1 MLLLCQ
7 NNEELIRRN
16 ENMEKKKILSIL
28 FAVLLYG
35 ALWGIFEATL
45 GTVLHLPFFEAGK
58 LFTKSSIIMVP
69 IAFFFM
75 TLCYKK
81 TGSLL
86 SVLFVGLVSATIKLS
101 TAFVM
106 GMTIYVYF
114 PAIYIVAESLA
125 MMGALAIFRP
135 TKVLSLQSFASFVAA
150 NTTYQFTYICIG
162 SITAVANPS
171 LTKNI
176 NAFANMQNWQKV
188 GEKYLFTYN
197 GVAIVYALVL
207 GGALYG
213 LYRLAL
219 KFDLN
224 TKLNL
229 KKIIYSP
236 ITASVAL
243 VAAFALTISLATI
256 K

>member
-1 MLLLCQ
+1 MFM
-7 NNEELIRRN
+7 
-16 ENMEKKKILSIL
+16 ENKKKFLSIL
-28 FAVLLYG
+28 LPVLLFG

-45 GTVLHLPFFEAGK
+45 GTLLHLPVFEVGK

-69 IAFFFM
+69 VAFFFM

-86 SVLFVGLVSATIKLS
+86 SVLFAGILSALIKLS

-114 PAIYIVAESLA
+114 PAIYIVVESLA

-135 TKVLSLQSFASFVAA
+135 KKVLSLQSFASFVTA
-150 NTTYQFTYICIG
+150 NTVYQFTYI
-162 SITAVANPS
+162 SIASIVAVANPA
-171 LTKNI
+171 LTNNI
-176 NAFANMQNWQKV
+176 NAFANMANWQKV

-219 KFDLN
+219 RFNLN
-224 TKLNL
+224 EKVNMQ
-229 KKIIYSP
+229 KIIYSP
-236 ITASVAL
+236 ITASIAVM
-243 VAAFALTISLATI
+243 AAFALSISLAAI

>member
-1 MLLLCQ
+1 M
-7 NNEELIRRN
+7 
-16 ENMEKKKILSIL
+16 ENKKKILSIL
-28 FAVLLYG
+28 LPALLFG

-45 GTVLHLPFFEAGK
+45 GTILHLPFFEAGK

-81 TGSLL
+81 SGSLL
-86 SVLFVGLVSATIKLS
+86 SVIFAGLVSASIKLS
-101 TAFVM
+101 TAFIM

-114 PAIYIVAESLA
+114 PAIYIVVESLA

-135 TKVLSLQSFASFVAA
+135 KKVLSLQSFASFVTA
-150 NTTYQFTYICIG
+150 NTIYQFSYI
-162 SITAVANPS
+162 SIASLVAVANPT
-171 LTKNI
+171 LTNNI
-176 NAFANMQNWQKV
+176 NAFENMKNWQKV

-197 GVAIVYALVL
+197 GVAIIYALAF
-207 GGALYG
+207 GAILYS

-219 KFDLN
+219 K
-224 TKLNL
+224 LNL
-229 KKIIYSP
+229 NEKVNIQKIIYSP

-243 VAAFALTISLATI
+243 VAAFALSISLAAV

>member
-1 MLLLCQ
+1 M
-7 NNEELIRRN
+7 
-16 ENMEKKKILSIL
+16 ENKNKFLSIL
-28 FAVLLYG
+28 IPVLLYG

-45 GTVLHLPFFEAGK
+45 GTLLHLPFFEAGK

-69 IAFFFM
+69 IAFLFM
-75 TLCYKK
+75 TLCYKR

-86 SVLFVGLVSATIKLS
+86 SVVFAGLVSATIKLS

-114 PAIYIVAESLA
+114 PAIYIVVESLA

-135 TKVLSLQSFASFVAA
+135 SKVLSLRSFASFVTA
-150 NTTYQFTYICIG
+150 NTSYQFAYI
-162 SITAVANPS
+162 SIASIVAVANPT

-176 NAFANMQNWQKV
+176 NAFENMSNWSKV

-197 GVAIVYALVL
+197 GVAIIYALAI

-219 KFDLN
+219 KFNLN
-224 TKLNL
+224 EKLAI
-229 KKIIYSP
+229 KKIAYSP
-236 ITASVAL
+236 ITASIAVAL
-243 VAAFALTISLATI
+243 AFAVSISLATI

>member
-1 MLLLCQ
+1 
-7 NNEELIRRN
+7 
-16 ENMEKKKILSIL
+16 MEKKNKILSIL
-28 FAVLLYG
+28 IPVLLYG

-45 GTVLHLPFFEAGK
+45 GTVLHLPAFEVGK
-58 LFTKSSIIMVP
+58 IFTKSSIIMVP

-75 TLCYKK
+75 ALCYKK

-86 SVLFVGLVSATIKLS
+86 SVLYAGLVSASIKLS

-114 PAIYIVAESLA
+114 PAIYIVVESLA

-135 TKVLSLQSFASFVAA
+135 KEVLGLRSFASFVTA
-150 NTTYQFTYICIG
+150 NTVYQFSYI
-162 SITAVANPS
+162 SIASIVAVANPT

-176 NAFANMQNWQKV
+176 NAFANMANWQKV

-197 GVAIVYALVL
+197 GVAIIYALAL

-219 KFDLN
+219 KLNLN
-224 TKLNL
+224 TKVDL
-229 KKIIYSP
+229 KKIVYSP
-236 ITASVAL
+236 ITASVTL
-243 VAAFALTISLATI
+243 VAAFALTISLSLV

>member
-1 MLLLCQ
+1 MSV
-7 NNEELIRRN
+7 RRKSM
-16 ENMEKKKILSIL
+16 ENKKKILSIL
-28 FAVLLYG
+28 LPVLLYG

-45 GTVLHLPFFEAGK
+45 GTILHLPAFEVGK

-69 IAFFFM
+69 VAFLFM

-86 SVLFVGLVSATIKLS
+86 SVFFAGLLSATIKLS

-114 PAIYIVAESLA
+114 PAIYIVVESLA

-135 TKVLSLQSFASFVAA
+135 KKVLSLESFASFVTA
-150 NTTYQFTYICIG
+150 NTVYQFSYI
-162 SITAVANPS
+162 SIASIVAVASPT
-171 LTKNI
+171 LTGNI
-176 NAFANMQNWQKV
+176 NAFANMKNWQKV

-197 GVAIVYALVL
+197 GVAIVYALAL
-207 GGALYG
+207 GAVLYG
-213 LYRLAL
+213 LYRLAI
-219 KFDLN
+219 
-224 TKLNL
+224 KLNL
-229 KKIIYSP
+229 NEKVELKKIVYSP
-236 ITASVAL
+236 ITASVAV
-243 VAAFALTISLATI
+243 VAAFALSISLATV

>member
-1 MLLLCQ
+1 M
-7 NNEELIRRN
+7 
-16 ENMEKKKILSIL
+16 ENKKKILSIL
-28 FAVLLYG
+28 LPALLFG

-81 TGSLL
+81 SGSLL
-86 SVLFVGLVSATIKLS
+86 SVIFAGLVSASIKLS
-101 TAFVM
+101 TAFIM

-114 PAIYIVAESLA
+114 PAIYIVVESLA

-135 TKVLSLQSFASFVAA
+135 KKVLSLQSFASFVTA
-150 NTTYQFTYICIG
+150 NTIYQFSYI
-162 SITAVANPS
+162 SIASLVAVANPT
-171 LTKNI
+171 LTNNI
-176 NAFANMQNWQKV
+176 NAFENMKNWQKV

-197 GVAIVYALVL
+197 GVAIIYALAF
-207 GGALYG
+207 GAILYG

-219 KFDLN
+219 K
-224 TKLNL
+224 LNL
-229 KKIIYSP
+229 NEKVNIQKIFYSP

-243 VAAFALTISLATI
+243 VAAFALSISLAAV

>member
-1 MLLLCQ
+1 M
-7 NNEELIRRN
+7 
-16 ENMEKKKILSIL
+16 ENKKKFLCILLPALL
-28 FAVLLYG
+28 FG

-45 GTVLHLPFFEAGK
+45 GTLLHLPVFEVGK

-86 SVLFVGLVSATIKLS
+86 SVLFAGIVSALIKLS

-106 GMTIYVYF
+106 GMTIFVYF
-114 PAIYIVAESLA
+114 PAIYIVVESLA

-135 TKVLSLQSFASFVAA
+135 TKVLSLQSFASFVTA
-150 NTTYQFTYICIG
+150 NTVYQFSYI
-162 SITAVANPS
+162 SIASIVAVANPK
-171 LTKNI
+171 LTNNI
-176 NAFANMQNWQKV
+176 NAFENMKNWQKV

-197 GVAIVYALVL
+197 GVAIIYALAL
-207 GGALYG
+207 GAVLYG
-213 LYRLAL
+213 LYRLAI
-219 KFDLN
+219 
-224 TKLNL
+224 KLNL
-229 KKIIYSP
+229 NEKVELKKIVYSP
-236 ITASVAL
+236 ITASVAV
-243 VAAFALTISLATI
+243 VAAFALSISLATV

>member
-1 MLLLCQ
+1 M
-7 NNEELIRRN
+7 
-16 ENMEKKKILSIL
+16 ENKKRILNIL
-28 FAVLLYG
+28 FAVLLFG
-35 ALWGIFEATL
+35 ALWGIVEATL

-58 LFTKSSIIMVP
+58 LFTKSSVIIVP

-75 TLCYKK
+75 ALCYKK

-86 SVLFVGLVSATIKLS
+86 SVLFAGILAASIKLC

-114 PAIYIVAESLA
+114 PAIYIVVESLA

-135 TKVLSLQSFASFVAA
+135 TKVLSLRSFASFVAA
-150 NTTYQFTYICIG
+150 NTSYQFAYV
-162 SITAVANPS
+162 SIASIVAVANPT

-197 GVAIVYALVL
+197 GIAIVYALVL

-219 KFDLN
+219 KLNLN
-224 TKLNL
+224 TKVDY
-229 KKIIYSP
+229 KKFVYSP
-236 ITASVAL
+236 ITASVA
-243 VAAFALTISLATI
+243 VALAVALTISLSLV

>member
-1 MLLLCQ
+1 
-7 NNEELIRRN
+7 
-16 ENMEKKKILSIL
+16 MEKSKKILSFIIP
-28 FAVLLYG
+28 VLLFG

-45 GTVLHLPFFEAGK
+45 GTLLHLPVFEAGK

-69 IAFFFM
+69 IAFLFM

-81 TGSLL
+81 TNSLL
-86 SVLFVGLVSATIKLS
+86 SVVLVGIIAALIKLS
-101 TAFVM
+101 TAFVL

-114 PAIYIVAESLA
+114 PAIYIVVESLA
-125 MMGALAIFRP
+125 MMGAIAIFRP
-135 TKVLSLQSFASFVAA
+135 TSVLSLKTFASFVTA
-150 NTTYQFTYICIG
+150 NTIYQFSYI
-162 SITAVANPS
+162 SIASIVAVASPN

-176 NAFANMQNWQKV
+176 NAFENMTNWSKV

-197 GVAIVYALVL
+197 GIAIIYALAI

-219 KFDLN
+219 RY
-224 TKLNL
+224 KLFEKVDL
-229 KKIIYSP
+229 KKVVYSP
-236 ITASVAL
+236 ITASLAL
-243 VAAFALTISLATI
+243 VVAFAVTISLATV

>member
-1 MLLLCQ
+1 
-7 NNEELIRRN
+7 
-16 ENMEKKKILSIL
+16 MEKSKKILNFIIP
-28 FAVLLYG
+28 VLLFG

-45 GTVLHLPFFEAGK
+45 GTLLHLPVFEAGK

-69 IAFFFM
+69 IAFLFM

-81 TGSLL
+81 TNSLL
-86 SVLFVGLVSATIKLS
+86 SIVAVGVIAALIKLS

-114 PAIYIVAESLA
+114 PAIYIVVESLA
-125 MMGALAIFRP
+125 MMGAIAIFRP
-135 TKVLSLQSFASFVAA
+135 TSVLSLKTFASFVTA
-150 NTTYQFTYICIG
+150 NTIYQFSYV
-162 SITAVANPS
+162 SIASIVAVFSPN

-176 NAFANMQNWQKV
+176 NAFENMTNWSKV

-197 GVAIVYALVL
+197 GVAIIYALAL

-219 KFDLN
+219 RYKLFD
-224 TKLNL
+224 KVDL
-229 KKIIYSP
+229 KKIVYSP
-236 ITASVAL
+236 ITASLAL
-243 VAAFALTISLATI
+243 VIAFAATISLATV

>member
-1 MLLLCQ
+1 MQ
-7 NNEELIRRN
+7 FMHLIGEHRM
-16 ENMEKKKILSIL
+16 ENKKKILSIILPALL
-28 FAVLLYG
+28 FG

-45 GTVLHLPFFEAGK
+45 GTVLHLPVFEVGK

-69 IAFFFM
+69 IAFLFM

-81 TGSLL
+81 SGSLL
-86 SVLFVGLVSATIKLS
+86 SVVFAGLVSAFIKLS

-114 PAIYIVAESLA
+114 PAIYIVVESLA

-135 TKVLSLQSFASFVAA
+135 TKVLSLQSFASFVTA
-150 NTTYQFTYICIG
+150 NTVYQFSYI
-162 SITAVANPS
+162 SIASIVTVANPS

-176 NAFANMQNWQKV
+176 NAFENMANWQKV

-197 GVAIVYALVL
+197 GVAIVYALAL
-207 GGALYG
+207 GAMLFG

-219 KFDLN
+219 K
-224 TKLNL
+224 LNL
-229 KKIIYSP
+229 NEKINLQKIVYSP
-236 ITASVAL
+236 ITASIAL
-243 VAAFALTISLATI
+243 AAAFALSISLATI

>member
-1 MLLLCQ
+1 MENKNRILNILLPAL
-7 NNEELIRRN
+7 
-16 ENMEKKKILSIL
+16 L
-28 FAVLLYG
+28 FG
-35 ALWGIFEATL
+35 ALWGIVEATL

-58 LFTKSSIIMVP
+58 LFTKSSIVIVP
-69 IAFFFM
+69 IAFFIM

-86 SVLFVGLVSATIKLS
+86 SVFFAGLISAAIKLS

-114 PAIYIVAESLA
+114 PAVYIVVESLA
-125 MMGALAIFRP
+125 MLGALAIFRP
-135 TKVLSLQSFASFVAA
+135 KNVLSLRSFASFVTA
-150 NTTYQFTYICIG
+150 NTVYQFSYI
-162 SITAVANPS
+162 SICSIVAVASPT

-176 NAFANMQNWQKV
+176 NAFENMANWQKV

-197 GVAIVYALVL
+197 GVAIIYALVL

-219 KFDLN
+219 KLNLN
-224 TKLNL
+224 TKVDY
-229 KKIIYSP
+229 KKVLYSP

-243 VAAFALTISLATI
+243 VAAFALSISLATI

>member
-1 MLLLCQ
+1 MDNKNKFLSLLFP
-7 NNEELIRRN
+7 
-16 ENMEKKKILSIL
+16 ILL
-28 FAVLLYG
+28 FG
-35 ALWGIFEATL
+35 ALWGIAEATL

-69 IAFFFM
+69 IAFLFM
-75 TLCYKK
+75 TMCYKK

-86 SVLFVGLVSATIKLS
+86 SVLFTGLISATIKLS

-114 PAIYIVAESLA
+114 PAIYIVVESLA

-135 TKVLSLQSFASFVAA
+135 KNVLSTRSFASFVTA
-150 NTTYQFTYICIG
+150 NTSYQFAYI
-162 SITAVANPS
+162 SIASIVAVANPT

-176 NAFANMQNWQKV
+176 NAFANYANWQKV

-197 GVAIVYALVL
+197 GVAIAYALAL
-207 GGALYG
+207 GAAIYG
-213 LYRLAL
+213 LYRLAIKL
-219 KFDLN
+219 HLN
-224 TKLNL
+224 EKVDI
-229 KKIIYSP
+229 KRVVYSP

-243 VAAFALTISLATI
+243 VAAFALSISLAAV

>member
-1 MLLLCQ
+1 M
-7 NNEELIRRN
+7 
-16 ENMEKKKILSIL
+16 ENKNKFLSIL
-28 FAVLLYG
+28 FPVLLYG
-35 ALWGIFEATL
+35 ALWGLFEATL
-45 GTVLHLPFFEAGK
+45 GTMLHLPFFEAGK

-69 IAFFFM
+69 IAFLFM

-86 SVLFVGLVSATIKLS
+86 SVLFAGLVSATIKLS

-114 PAIYIVAESLA
+114 PAIYIVVESLA

-135 TKVLSLQSFASFVAA
+135 TKVLSLKSFASFVTA
-150 NTTYQFTYICIG
+150 NTSYQFAYI
-162 SITAVANPS
+162 SIASIVAVANPT

-176 NAFANMQNWQKV
+176 NAFENMANWQKV

-197 GVAIVYALVL
+197 GVAIVYALAF
-207 GGALYG
+207 GAILYG
-213 LYRLAL
+213 LYCLAIKL
-219 KFDLN
+219 HLN
-224 TKLNL
+224 EKVTL

-243 VAAFALTISLATI
+243 VAAFAVSISLATI